1 MTVIDLKR
9 SFAGG
14 DHRAALESQSTRT
27 GSAVAI
33 SPERLAD
40 RQSFMETPPDSGRST
55 FAAVAFVLLFV
66 LPAVFLVVAIQSGY
80 LRQIG
85 GDYGF

>member
-1 MTVIDLKR
+1 MTH
-9 SFAGG
+9 AGG
-14 DHRAALESQSTRT
+14 DYRSALESQASKT
-27 GSAVAI
+27 GSSVAV

-66 LPAVFLVVAIQSGY
+66 LPAIFLVVAIQSGY